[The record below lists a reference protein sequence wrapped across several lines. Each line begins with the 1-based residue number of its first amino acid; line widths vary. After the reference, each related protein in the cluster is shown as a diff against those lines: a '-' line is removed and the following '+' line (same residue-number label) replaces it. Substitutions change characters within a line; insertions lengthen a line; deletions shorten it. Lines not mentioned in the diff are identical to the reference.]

1 MDTNELALGSLGVQG
16 VQGVRGVQGED
27 DRAKRV
33 LVNSREP
40 RVLLRSLGG
49 CRLIELPSDKA
60 ATASIP
66 FPLPEL
72 VELLVLLVLLVLLE
86 LLTSLSE

>member
-1 MDTNELALGSLGVQG
+1 MDTNELALGSLG

-40 RVLLRSLGG
+40 PVLLRSLGG

-60 ATASIP
+60 ATATHPVSSP
-66 FPLPEL
+66 RTP
-72 VELLVLLVLLVLLE
+72 
-86 LLTSLSE
+86 